1 MQKRLIATFM
11 VALMLL
17 TVLSAV
23 SSANDIS
30 VSKETDEDKN
40 SLYLNLEGVISRIFM
55 FGTIYNLS
63 IENDSHNHVSYD
75 FESDN
80 LWCFRINIDWGTY
93 GWRFDSIYHRHKHHT
108 FIHIGGYKFRGI
120 ITPNFICGYFYN
132 NWFNR

>member
-40 SLYLNLEGVISRIFM
+40 S
-55 FGTIYNLS
+55 
-63 IENDSHNHVSYD
+63 
-75 FESDN
+75 
-80 LWCFRINIDWGTY
+80 FRINIDWGTY
-93 GWRFDSIYHRHKHHT
+93 GWRFDSSFHRHKHHT

>member
-55 FGTIYNLS
+55 FGT
-63 IENDSHNHVSYD
+63 
-75 FESDN
+75 F
-80 LWCFRINIDWGTY
+80 
-93 GWRFDSIYHRHKHHT
+93 
-108 FIHIGGYKFRGI
+108 
-120 ITPNFICGYFYN
+120 
-132 NWFNR
+132 